1 MRKTAPI
8 EINPS
13 LLGFGPG
20 YADEA
25 WEQLL
30 TDEAVEA
37 TDDMLRGQR
46 LEAVAAELL
55 AQKTGLQLTETGLW
69 KASLEGIPIAASPD
83 RLTSNGK
90 LVEIKAPRAFSS
102 TPRESTV
109 LQAQLQ
115 LPHSEVW
122 VGRRRALGGREQRCC
137 PLRVASGRELG

>member
-37 TDDMLRGQR
+37 TDVFKAFRRQVEKLSGGAKLSARF
-46 LEAVAAELL
+46 
-55 AQKTGLQLTETGLW
+55 ETG
-69 KASLEGIPIAASPD
+69 
-83 RLTSNGK
+83 
-90 LVEIKAPRAFSS
+90 
-102 TPRESTV
+102 
-109 LQAQLQ
+109 
-115 LPHSEVW
+115 
-122 VGRRRALGGREQRCC
+122 
-137 PLRVASGRELG
+137 

>member
-55 AQKTGLQLTETGLW
+55 AQKTWLQLTQTGLW
-69 KASLEGIPIAASPD
+69 KGILEDIPIAASPD
-83 RLTSNGK
+83 RLTSDGK
-90 LVEIKAPRAFSS
+90 LVEIKAPAALRTTSSHAPPTRA
-102 TPRESTV
+102 PR
-109 LQAQLQ
+109 
-115 LPHSEVW
+115 
-122 VGRRRALGGREQRCC
+122 G
-137 PLRVASGRELG
+137 